1 MDENKNIRLTIQ
13 YEGTNYHG
21 WQRQKNG
28 LSIQEVIEETLALL
42 TKSKITLYGS
52 GRTDAGVHALF
63 QVANFFSNTKI
74 PPDSIKM
81 ALNSLLPDDI
91 NILMAEYVPPE
102 FHSRYS
108 VKRKSYEYRIL
119 NTREADVFLRRY
131 TWHIREALDLMEM
144 RKCLSLIVGIYDFS
158 SFRASGSA
166 NINPEREM
174 FRAVLSDEDQDGIIR
189 FIFEAKGFLRHMVR
203 NLIGTIVDAGRG
215 KITSIDFKDI
225 LEARDRKR
233 AGVMAPAQG
242 LFLKM
247 VEY

>member
-21 WQRQKNG
+21 WQRQKNS
-28 LSIQEVIEETLALL
+28 LSIQEVIEEKLALL

-63 QVANFFSNTKI
+63 QVANFISNTKI

-91 NILMAEYVPPE
+91 KILMVECVPPE

-119 NTREADVFLRRY
+119 NIRETDVFLRRY
-131 TWHIREALDLMEM
+131 TWHIREALDLIEM
-144 RKCLSLIVGIYDFS
+144 RKCLSLIVGIHDFS

-174 FRAVLSDEDQDGIIR
+174 FRAELLNQDQIGIIR

-203 NLIGTIVDAGRG
+203 NLIGTIVDVGRG

-225 LEARDRKR
+225 LEAHDRKR
-233 AGVMAPAQG
+233 AGAMAPAQG

>member
-28 LSIQEVIEETLALL
+28 LSIQEVLEEKLALI

-63 QVANFFSNTKI
+63 QVANFISDTKI
-74 PPDSIKM
+74 PPNSIKM

-91 NILMAEYVPPE
+91 NIIIAEYVSPE

-108 VKRKSYEYRIL
+108 VKRKTYEYRIL
-119 NTREADVFLRRY
+119 NIREADVFLRRY
-131 TWHIREALDLMEM
+131 SWHIKEYLDLVEM
-144 RKCLSLIVGIYDFS
+144 RKCLAIIVGIHDFS
-158 SFRASGSA
+158 SFRASGST
-166 NINPEREM
+166 NLNPVREM
-174 FRAVLSDEDQDGIIR
+174 FRAELLDQDQCGIIR

-203 NLIGTIVDAGRG
+203 NLVGTIVDAGRG
-215 KITSIDFKDI
+215 RITSIDFKDI
-225 LEARDRKR
+225 LEVRDRKR
-233 AGVMAPAQG
+233 AGAMAPAQG

>member
-28 LSIQEVIEETLALL
+28 LSVQEVLEEKLALI
-42 TKSKITLYGS
+42 TKNKITLYGS
-52 GRTDAGVHALF
+52 GRTDAGVHALY
-63 QVANFFSNTKI
+63 QVANFITDTNI

-91 NILMAEYVPPE
+91 NIIIAEYVSPE

-119 NTREADVFLRRY
+119 NAHDKDVFLRRY
-131 TWHIREALDLMEM
+131 TWHIKEELDFITMK
-144 RKCLSLIVGIYDFS
+144 KCLSMLVGIHDFS

-166 NINPEREM
+166 NINPVREM
-174 FRAVLSDEDQDGIIR
+174 FMAELLDKDQDGIIR
-189 FIFEAKGFLRHMVR
+189 FVFEAKGFLRHMVR
-203 NLIGTIVDAGRG
+203 NMVGTIVDAGKG
-215 KITSIDFKDI
+215 KITCVEFSEII
-225 LEARDRKR
+225 EAHDRKR
-233 AGVMAPAQG
+233 AGARAPAQG